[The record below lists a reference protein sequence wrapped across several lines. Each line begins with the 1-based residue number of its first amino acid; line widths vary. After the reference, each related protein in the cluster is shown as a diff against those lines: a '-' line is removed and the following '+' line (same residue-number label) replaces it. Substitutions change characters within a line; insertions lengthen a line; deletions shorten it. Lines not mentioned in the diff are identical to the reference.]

1 MKDGASEVIL
11 GPLVQVVGALLVL
24 GGFALTQARLLTP
37 QARAY
42 LVVNAV
48 GATVLAVDAYIESQW
63 GFLLLE
69 GVCAAI
75 SIWGLVGRG
84 RRITAST

>member
-1 MKDGASEVIL
+1 MEVIL

-24 GGFALTQARLLTP
+24 TGFALAQARLLTP

-48 GATVLAVDAYIESQW
+48 GATVLAMDAYIERQW
-63 GFLLLE
+63 GFFLLE
-69 GVCAAI
+69 GVWAAI

-84 RRITAST
+84 RRTAAPS